1 MQMKDVELNNSE
13 LQIQELQAAHQQ
25 ELAEVDKRWHQCL
38 EQQLMEAEAR
48 HKEELAEL
56 NKEWHW
62 ERKVNNMCTHID
74 IFSEYIYDLTLCYLQ
89 TRKLVFICL
98 MCPFP
103 FFSSTYSAQLIPMCI
118 ILNSCSQI
126 ISQFESKVT

>member
-13 LQIQELQAAHQQ
+13 LQIRELQAAHQQ

-62 ERKVNNMCTHID
+62 ERKVKDVSIHID
-74 IFSEYIYDLTLCYLQ
+74 IFSEYISDLTLCCLK
-89 TRKLVFICL
+89 TRKLVFYL
-98 MCPFP
+98 AYVPLS
-103 FFSSTYSAQLIPMCI
+103 FFSSTYSAQFIPMCL

-126 ISQFESKVT
+126 RWVS